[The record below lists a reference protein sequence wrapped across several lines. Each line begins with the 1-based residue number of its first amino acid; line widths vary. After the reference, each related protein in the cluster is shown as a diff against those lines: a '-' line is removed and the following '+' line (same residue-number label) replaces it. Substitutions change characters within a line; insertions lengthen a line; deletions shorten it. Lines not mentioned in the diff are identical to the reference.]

1 MRSTVRLVLVL
12 ACLAVLAPLV
22 AAALE
27 VECETYSLPNGL
39 TVILHEDHTLPQVV
53 VDTWFRVGSKDD
65 PPGRS
70 GFAHLFEHLMFMGTE
85 RAPDSS
91 YDDIMEAG
99 GGANNA
105 GTGMDQTVYYSW
117 GPSSLL
123 PTLLWLDADR
133 LDGLGKAMTQS

>member
-1 MRSTVRLVLVL
+1 MRSTARRLLV
-12 ACLAVLAPLV
+12 LAVLAGLAPL
-22 AAALE
+22 AASALE
-27 VECETYSLPNGL
+27 VTCETYTLPNGL

-53 VDTWFRVGSKDD
+53 VDTWFYVGSKDD

-85 RAPDSS
+85 RAPGSS

-105 GTGMDQTVYYSW
+105 GTGMDDTVYYSW

-123 PTLLWLDADR
+123 RSSCHRTPNSPD
-133 LDGLGKAMTQS
+133 